1 MELDLISIIKSSL
14 FKKAF
19 GGLLAVS
26 TLLGGYVA
34 ALDIW
39 GGDDTVSTQSPAIQ
53 HSEESKLSSLPRL
66 TKPIYEE
73 DWIAISYGDLNEFRS
88 FLDKNVGKIVSIHS
102 SFSFDAVLAENHL
115 AHEVCDF
122 DEFIASVVNNP
133 EKVSDI
139 PFGMPRFLNSISSEQ
154 WQRYYDKGEN
164 TNEIYGSVDCTD
176 QIRLVV
182 KDPRSLRFSYGGT
195 GTISL
200 PIWGDFL
207 IEHRALS
214 GPRIEYTL
222 REM

>member
-1 MELDLISIIKSSL
+1 MKLDLISIIKSSAI
-14 FKKAF
+14 KKAF

-34 ALDIW
+34 ILDIW
-39 GGDDTVSTQSPAIQ
+39 GGDDTVLTQSPEIQ
-53 HSEESKLSSLPRL
+53 YSEESKPFSSTQP

-73 DWIAISYGDLNEFRS
+73 DWIAISFGDINEFRS
-88 FLDKNVGKIVSIHS
+88 FLDRNVGKIVSIHS
-102 SFSFDAVLAENHL
+102 SFSFDAVLAESHL

-122 DEFIASVVNNP
+122 DDFIDAVVNNP
-133 EKVSDI
+133 NKVSDI

-154 WQRYYDKGEN
+154 WQTYYDTGEY
-164 TNEIYGSVDCTD
+164 TNEMYRSVNCMD

-207 IEHRALS
+207 IEQRLLS
-214 GPRIEYTL
+214 GPRVEYTL

>member
-1 MELDLISIIKSSL
+1 MKLDLMSIIKNSSI
-14 FKKAF
+14 KKAF
-19 GGLLAVS
+19 GGLLAIS

-34 ALDIW
+34 VVDIL
-39 GGDDTVSTQSPAIQ
+39 GGDDTRSTQYPVTQYSGG
-53 HSEESKLSSLPRL
+53 SKPYDSTRL
-66 TKPIYEE
+66 IKPIYEE

-88 FLDKNVGKIVSIHS
+88 FLDRNVGKIVSIHS
-102 SFSFDAVLAENHL
+102 SFSFDTVLAENHL

-122 DEFIASVVNNP
+122 EDFIASVVSNP
-133 EKVSDI
+133 DKVSDI
-139 PFGMPRFLNSISSEQ
+139 PFGMPRFLNPISSEQ
-154 WQRYYDKGEN
+154 WQIYYDTGEY
-164 TNEIYGSVDCTD
+164 TNEIYRSINCLD

-182 KDPRSLRFSYGGT
+182 KDPRSLRLSYGGT

-207 IEHRALS
+207 IEQRALS